1 MVKDILNEAEW
12 NLVPEDVWRQAY
24 GDLSVE
30 DCTSLTKE
38 FADLLKLLKG
48 WYLESPRSDPR
59 THWLQESAQLPTSDA
74 VRLILRLFPQD
85 RSLREQR
92 VASYCSAPAHDGEL
106 LAANERSL
114 RGLCATHGAS
124 STIHLSDR
132 YGRGRTER
140 PSWAYLWQLAEE
152 ASIDVLVL
160 RSIDHIPGPDHEWV
174 VVTRQ
179 LEDLGIR
186 IYVSDDSEGSLR
198 LIPAPSTAWQWLQC
212 A

>member
-1 MVKDILNEAEW
+1 M
-12 NLVPEDVWRQAY
+12 
-24 GDLSVE
+24 
-30 DCTSLTKE
+30 TKE

-48 WYLESPRSDPR
+48 WYLETPRSDPR
-59 THWLQESAQLPTSDA
+59 TRWFQESAQLPTSDA
-74 VRLILRLFPQD
+74 VRSILRLFPQD

-92 VASYCSAPAHDGEL
+92 VATYCSAPSHDAEL
-106 LAANERSL
+106 LVAHERSL
-114 RGLCATHGAS
+114 RGLCATHGVLSA
-124 STIHLSDR
+124 THLSDR
-132 YGRGRTER
+132 YGRGRHER
-140 PSWAYLWQLAEE
+140 PSWAYLWQLAAEG
-152 ASIDVLVL
+152 SIDDLIVLT
-160 RSIDHIPGPDHEWV
+160 IDHIPGPDHEWV